1 MFLPAFGTFLSVV
14 SAFVMS
20 HKPNLRPVLEREQ
33 SNQLRSADM
42 TRQTAKGKGSTVISQ
57 QNSADSL
64 LAPSCPSYR
73 ANHFGSRILALV
85 CARATTVLTGD
96 ILPGLE

>member
-33 SNQLRSADM
+33 SNQLSSADM
-42 TRQTAKGKGSTVISQ
+42 TRQTAKGKGRTS
-57 QNSADSL
+57 
-64 LAPSCPSYR
+64 
-73 ANHFGSRILALV
+73 
-85 CARATTVLTGD
+85 
-96 ILPGLE
+96 

>member
-42 TRQTAKGKGSTVISQ
+42 TRQTAKGKGRTWWELAKPGGFFAGAKLSQ
-57 QNSADSL
+57 L
-64 LAPSCPSYR
+64 R
-73 ANHFGSRILALV
+73 R
-85 CARATTVLTGD
+85 
-96 ILPGLE
+96 